1 MVYSHYIEL
10 MRKTYRYR
18 LYPTKRQI
26 SRLTQTL
33 NICRRVYNDTLAY
46 RNQMYTDHKKSVS
59 LYATNSL
66 LTQWKQENPSLSQ
79 VHSQV
84 LQNAQARVDL
94 AFKSFFRRVKQG
106 DQTGYPRFK
115 KYDRYDS
122 ITYPQSGFHVSSDGT
137 TLYAS
142 KIGDIPLVLHRPI
155 TGNIK
160 TLTIRRTATRKW
172 YAALSVEVETTTTVA
187 PHNDHV
193 VGIDVGLEM
202 FCTLSDGTTVDNPRW
217 FRSSESRLGKAQR
230 KFSHLIKGTPERKKQ
245 RQVIAH
251 IHEKIANRRKDFIF
265 KLANRLTT
273 TYGTVVFEDLTIK
286 NMMQNQYL
294 AKSIG
299 DAAWNLLISS
309 TVNKAEE
316 AGCTVVLV
324 NPKQTSQRCSQCGQL
339 VKKTLS
345 VRVHTCPH
353 CGLVMNR
360 DLNASI
366 NIMRLGLQSLG

>member
-1 MVYSHYIEL
+1 
-10 MRKTYRYR
+10 
-18 LYPTKRQI
+18 
-26 SRLTQTL
+26 
-33 NICRRVYNDTLAY
+33 
-46 RNQMYTDHKKSVS
+46 
-59 LYATNSL
+59 
-66 LTQWKQENPSLSQ
+66 
-79 VHSQV
+79 
-84 LQNAQARVDL
+84 
-94 AFKSFFRRVKQG
+94 
-106 DQTGYPRFK
+106 
-115 KYDRYDS
+115 
-122 ITYPQSGFHVSSDGT
+122 
-137 TLYAS
+137 
-142 KIGDIPLVLHRPI
+142 
-155 TGNIK
+155 
-160 TLTIRRTATRKW
+160 
-172 YAALSVEVETTTTVA
+172 
-187 PHNDHV
+187 V

-217 FRSSESRLGKAQR
+217 FRSSENRLGKAQR

-265 KLANRLTT
+265 KLASRLTT

-299 DAAWNLLISS
+299 DAAWNLLISA

-345 VRVHTCPH
+345 VRIHTCPH